1 MPPQA
6 EKRKASRPSSGFLK
20 EHETPSDHILE
31 SAFNHSNQKVFSRL
45 QKPQGWGTQDSSPPR
60 IQIPPQAAQTRRLT
74 LNIRALNFG
83 CRTLHCFRE
92 GCGFSLPVMLEI
104 KP

>member
-1 MPPQA
+1 MLPQA

-45 QKPQGWGTQDSSPPR
+45 QHRRDVAPKSR
-60 IQIPPQAAQTRRLT
+60 QALQ
-74 LNIRALNFG
+74 
-83 CRTLHCFRE
+83 
-92 GCGFSLPVMLEI
+92 V
-104 KP
+104 

>member
-1 MPPQA
+1 MLPQA

-45 QKPQGWGTQDSSPPR
+45 QITKGGPSARRPR
-60 IQIPPQAAQTRRLT
+60 RKARDRWCAARAAQLLVQCITKLSRYR
-74 LNIRALNFG
+74 
-83 CRTLHCFRE
+83 
-92 GCGFSLPVMLEI
+92 
-104 KP
+104 